1 MAQVAKNIEELL
13 KPSVLTVD
21 IADQFIIAPALSD
34 GYTGTVH
41 GNYVY
46 KITKTGTDYKVN
58 ELIYDSKKNEFTP
71 SDEPIIIT
79 DDNEIFF
86 ITNTLADPYN
96 FAIVNAVKLVET
108 DIKEKQVLQAFIA
121 FAEDR
126 FKFANY
132 NVFLADDPFLFGEA
146 SE

>member
-1 MAQVAKNIEELL
+1 MAQVIKNIEDLL
-13 KPSVLTVD
+13 KPSVVQVD
-21 IADQFIIAPALSD
+21 IADQFIVTSALSD

-46 KITKTGTDYKVN
+46 KVTKTGTDYKVN
-58 ELIYDSKKNEFTP
+58 ELIYDAKKNEYTP

-86 ITNTLADPYN
+86 ITNTLKDPYN
-96 FAIVNAVKLVET
+96 FATVNAVELVAT
-108 DIKEKQVLQAFIA
+108 DVKEKQVLQAFIA

-132 NVFLADDPFLFGEA
+132 NSFLADNPFVLGEA
-146 SE
+146 TE